1 MASITYAAMAMGLGA
16 PFFTQ
21 GEERLDMLWQIYM
34 SPMFDQEPVMPLAF
48 SAVASLGLCLL
59 YFSKYFSTFSSR
71 PSTGRAS
78 AVLSFVLLFNALINF
93 GHLVVYGFL
102 AAFIFTL
109 WAWWRS
115 DPEDSWL

>member
-1 MASITYAAMAMGLGA
+1 MGLGA